1 VTHCRGRDEHKL
13 CPPHLPVPLMI
24 GVYTEIM
31 KNKKPENGHTKKK
44 KKCGPYN
51 LLENVWNENL

>member
-24 GVYTEIM
+24 GFGSLQYIFHVYTEIM

-44 KKCGPYN
+44 KKMWS
-51 LLENVWNENL
+51 L